1 MPIGKW
7 LIIKGYDK
15 KKERAPRDPDK
26 EPRPPPP
33 PPKEVLILPAFY
45 SALLRYEDP
54 VSSSVMREEQG
65 SIPCAHS
72 APHRFVMETRFR
84 GGSRCRD

>member
-26 EPRPPPP
+26 EPQARRRRPPRRCA
-33 PPKEVLILPAFY
+33 ILPAFY

-54 VSSSVMREEQG
+54 VSSSVMREEQLG
-65 SIPCAHS
+65 CYAMQRTACSS
-72 APHRFVMETRFR
+72 
-84 GGSRCRD
+84 